1 LIERP
6 SDYTRTDSLIENI
19 LKNTKD
25 LTETVVEKTKVIGKQ
40 IEESKMSRS
49 VKTRTS
55 EIISKGLLMS
65 NEVYLKTSDTLT
77 NLNVSSYMK
86 STI

>member
-25 LTETVVEKTKVIGKQ
+25 LTETVVEKTKVIGK
-40 IEESKMSRS
+40 
-49 VKTRTS
+49 
-55 EIISKGLLMS
+55 
-65 NEVYLKTSDTLT
+65 
-77 NLNVSSYMK
+77 
-86 STI
+86 

>member
-25 LTETVVEKTKVIGKQ
+25 LTGTVVEKTKVIGKQ

-49 VKTRTS
+49 VKTKTS